1 MEFVDPVSIR
11 EFINTPWDSQDDNDK
26 AFRKVLDHGYVRLV
40 DHLGSDLSVV
50 RAARV
55 SYNAEWRAGEDSGS
69 DKRLINYLIRNKH
82 TSPFEHVSFTLDVKA
97 PIFVLRQWMRHRT
110 WSFNEVSG
118 RYTEL
123 PEEYYIPDSS
133 LITTQSTDNKQ
144 MRTTE
149 EHPDSDWLRDL
160 MCLASDSAFVDYRN
174 LLAKGC
180 PRELARII
188 LPLNTY
194 SHMFATVNLH
204 NLLKFCQD
212 RLAPG
217 AQWEIQQ
224 YATAIIDLIK
234 PIVPVCV
241 EAFESVN
248 KTS

>member
-1 MEFVDPVSIR
+1 MQNE
-11 EFINTPWDSQDDNDK
+11 
-26 AFRKVLDHGYVRLV
+26 
-40 DHLGSDLSVV
+40 DL
-50 RAARV
+50 
-55 SYNAEWRAGEDSGS
+55 
-69 DKRLINYLIRNKH
+69 
-82 TSPFEHVSFTLDVKA
+82 
-97 PIFVLRQWMRHRT
+97 
-110 WSFNEVSG
+110 
-118 RYTEL
+118 
-123 PEEYYIPDSS
+123 
-133 LITTQSTDNKQ
+133 
-144 MRTTE
+144 
-149 EHPDSDWLRDL
+149 LRDL